1 MPYVAP
7 YLSEELWDILH
18 MFFFCPFLIR
28 IVLISY
34 VSLHLEIA
42 LVVLFFVFLNSYAA
56 LSQWCIFHRK
66 RAKRVVDTWE
76 KQFNSAT
83 KDKKVSFLYL
93 SNDILQNSKRKGGD
107 FVNEFWRVLP
117 RSLKH
122 VYENGG
128 EDGKKVV
135 ARLVSFIIF
144 HCYVINFSR
153 STSSFYSRVVQE
165 HCPRIQEDV
174 NVPVPLDWPSLV

>member
-1 MPYVAP
+1 MFGYYKVWFNQNCVFFLCKFAP
-7 YLSEELWDILH
+7 
-18 MFFFCPFLIR
+18 R
-28 IVLISY
+28 ISHY
-34 VSLHLEIA
+34 Y
-42 LVVLFFVFLNSYAA
+42 FFVFLNSYAA

-66 RAKRVVDTWE
+66 RARRVVDTWE

-117 RSLKH
+117 RSLKY

-135 ARLVSFIIF
+135 ARLVSFTFF
-144 HCYVINFSR
+144 HCNVINSLQA
-153 STSSFYSRVVQE
+153 TSSFCSRVVLE
-165 HCPRIQEDV
+165 SSPRMQKDV
-174 NVPVPLDWPSLV
+174 CTVMKLKYNWINDRHWFSC